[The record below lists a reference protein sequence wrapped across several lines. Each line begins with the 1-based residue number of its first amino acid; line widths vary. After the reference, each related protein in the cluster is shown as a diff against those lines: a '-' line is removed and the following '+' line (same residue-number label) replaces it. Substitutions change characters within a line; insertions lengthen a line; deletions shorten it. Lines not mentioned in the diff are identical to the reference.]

1 METEKDILIA
11 LIGDEKTRIYLDKL
25 SQECFEDKLIGYVIK
40 QMQEINKNGTQF
52 NFIDIKKYIRKK
64 IKDDNKYQLV
74 EDLIMECVQNY
85 WGMHSETIQ
94 SNIDILISNY
104 NNNKI
109 KMFIKQI
116 NNELENSVDLDID
129 NIGTRLLEQINEIK
143 SLTKKSEAE
152 DIKEVF
158 EKTLEFIEY
167 KKKNR
172 TENMYY
178 GIRQLDYMTEGLHN
192 AEMTC
197 IGARPRNR

>member
-64 IKDDNKYQLV
+64 IKDDSKYQLV

-104 NNNKI
+104 NNKKI
-109 KMFIKQI
+109 KIFIKQI

-143 SLTKKSEAE
+143 SLTKKNEAE

>member
-52 NFIDIKKYIRKK
+52 NFIDIKNYIRKK
-64 IKDDNKYQLV
+64 IKDDSKYQLV

>member
-64 IKDDNKYQLV
+64 IKDDSKYQLV
-74 EDLIMECVQNY
+74 EDLIMECVQSY

-94 SNIDILISNY
+94 SNIDILITNY

-116 NNELENSVDLDID
+116 NNELENSVELDID
-129 NIGTRLLEQINEIK
+129 NLGTRLLEQINEIK